1 MIVCWPMQGLLLARA
16 PPAAPEDTHAWSS
29 AGLAPAAS
37 GTAPASPGLPVQ
49 GLGFP
54 SPVLGPAAPGMAPVS
69 PVPSSAAS
77 RSRTPSDAGQPCV
90 QEPMLGLGFT
100 NRTLAAAEQQ
110 QAALQRMQEA
120 LQQQYGCLQYP
131 HPNPEHTPSSQ
142 PAGMLESVR
151 RTEHLMPAFSPA
163 GAPAGA
169 CTRADA
175 LPAGMLATHERV
187 QESLR
192 QARMEQAIALLAAYG
207 SSQPMAV
214 RLAAAQIPV
223 SQSLAGL
230 TT

>member
-16 PPAAPEDTHAWSS
+16 PPAAPEDTYAWSS

-77 RSRTPSDAGQPCV
+77 RSRTPLDAGQPCV

-100 NRTLAAAEQQ
+100 NPTLAAAEQQ

-131 HPNPEHTPSSQ
+131 NPNPEHTPSSQ
-142 PAGMLESVR
+142 PGGMLERER
-151 RTEHLMPAFSPA
+151 RAEHLMPAFSR
-163 GAPAGA
+163 AGA

-175 LPAGMLATHERV
+175 LPAGVLATHERV

-207 SSQPMAV
+207 SSQPMPV
-214 RLAAAQIPV
+214 RLAAAQISV
-223 SQSLAGL
+223 SQSLAGSA
-230 TT
+230 T